1 LEYTYLLR
9 QGAHNDELRK
19 GDASTA
25 VRELSPA
32 MLRAGEK
39 ALWHVLAGSG
49 GDLTER
55 YFRFDGQKKWLTL
68 RAPDEVDAVRFI
80 PGGWCGLISDVAIA
94 HRRAP
99 RAPLAWNLGQKA
111 HR

>member
-1 LEYTYLLR
+1 LEYTHLLR

-25 VRELSPA
+25 VRKLSPA

-39 ALWHVLAGSG
+39 ELWPVLAGSG
-49 GDLTER
+49 G
-55 YFRFDGQKKWLTL
+55 
-68 RAPDEVDAVRFI
+68 EVT

-94 HRRAP
+94 RRRAL
-99 RAPLAWNLGQKA
+99 RAPLAWNLAQKA